1 MLELR
6 LRQTD
11 DDTWFRYQLDP
22 AYQFSEVE
30 QYIEQQ
36 GQLGHDVRLQT
47 AAKNTVAFR
56 PSATFLVQLLC
67 L

>member
-11 DDTWFRYQLDP
+11 SDKWFRYQLDP
-22 AYQFSEVE
+22 AYEFNEVE
-30 QYIEQQ
+30 HYIENQ
-36 GQLGHDVRLQT
+36 GQLGQRVRLQT
-47 AAKNTVAFR
+47 ASKHPVDFKPDETL
-56 PSATFLVQLLC
+56 LVQLLC